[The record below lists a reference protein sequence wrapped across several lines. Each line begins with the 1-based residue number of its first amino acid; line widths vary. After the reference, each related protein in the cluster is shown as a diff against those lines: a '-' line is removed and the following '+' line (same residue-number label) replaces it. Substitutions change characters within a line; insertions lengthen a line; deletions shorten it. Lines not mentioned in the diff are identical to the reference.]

1 MKNFTAVK
9 KSKEQATYLEDHP
22 VPDTVGVALD
32 KLSKGEKK
40 ASQYIYLSGRGVSG
54 NLILRSNVLKYDRNA
69 VEKELKE
76 AMDIS
81 EEAKVKLIQRN
92 KYTQP
97 KLFNEKKFGEDVE
110 GQNFFLMEDQ
120 KDK

>member
-1 MKNFTAVK
+1 M
-9 KSKEQATYLEDHP
+9 EEHP
-22 VPDTVGVALD
+22 VPDTVGLALE
-32 KLSKGEKK
+32 KLSKREKK

-97 KLFNEKKFGEDVE
+97 KLFNEK
-110 GQNFFLMEDQ
+110 
-120 KDK
+120 